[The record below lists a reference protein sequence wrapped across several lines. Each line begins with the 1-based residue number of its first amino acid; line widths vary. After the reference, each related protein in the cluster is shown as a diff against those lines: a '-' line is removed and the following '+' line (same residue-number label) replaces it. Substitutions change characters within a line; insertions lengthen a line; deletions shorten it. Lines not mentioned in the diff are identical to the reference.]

1 MNKGECV
8 RLKTPFNPCPVRMLA
23 YRFGL
28 IAAVV
33 SERSSIE
40 VLLQLYDPE
49 NAAIYRDE
57 FNEPA
62 LYSFR
67 PEELVLSDDQAL
79 SA

>member
-1 MNKGECV
+1 MEKGKCV
-8 RLKTPFNPCPVRMLA
+8 RLKMPFNPCPVGMLA

-28 IAAVV
+28 IAEVV
-33 SERSSIE
+33 SEGSRIE
-40 VLLQLYDPE
+40 ILLQLYDPE
-49 NAAIYRDE
+49 SAAIYRDE

-67 PEELVLSDDQAL
+67 PEELVLSDQSL